1 MNSRQRYG
9 LNRIWIQ
16 AALACCIALLV
27 GCGGGGGTAAP
38 DVAPGPAPSNGNPP
52 APDPVQLPAGPNTY
66 ETASEIIATITD
78 VTVASPPVL
87 TMTVVDGDGVAIT
100 GLRSSNV
107 RFTIAKLIPAS
118 NGDSS
123 HWQSYINRLKTPNV
137 HPENDAA
144 IQATSESGG
153 TLTDNGD
160 GTYSYQFVTDITNVT
175 APMAV
180 PYEPLL
186 THRVAIQF
194 SGGPIANP
202 VFDWIPATGQTMGIA
217 NKDVVATASCNRC
230 HDPIALHGG
239 GRVEVEYCV
248 TCHNPGT
255 TEPNSETEMDL
266 AVLVHKIHMG
276 ASLPSVQAGGE
287 YVVYGFRDSRH
298 DYSHVVYPQNPAN
311 CTKCHAGTATAGL
324 TGIGTNVVTQNGD
337 NWTEVPTIAA
347 CGSCHDDVDFA
358 SHRGGQSDNSGCR
371 SCHSV
376 SGIAGSPAESH
387 RDPIL
392 EAMAEFNVSIESVSN
407 TAPGEN
413 PLVTFSVT
421 DENGSPY
428 DLATD
433 PGWSGASL
441 NLGLAWNTQEFV
453 NTGNGQA
460 LPSYARTN
468 LLSGATSN
476 GDGTYSVV
484 AGVAIPD
491 GTGPLGYLAT
501 GSGMATIE
509 GRARKDIGEEG
520 ASNVQNIPFV
530 QPQRFFSIDEPNGQ
544 ALARRE
550 IVDIAR
556 CNACHGVKVNH
567 GSNRSNNING
577 CAGCHNPRNTDLA
590 VRPGQAQ
597 SVDGKR
603 EESIHFK
610 TLIHGLHA
618 SGVRESPLVV
628 YGFRGSVHV
637 FDEEHV
643 QYPGTISN
651 CLGCHVNDSYELP
664 LPATALATT
673 VDTGADGADP
683 SDDIMVTPVAA
694 TCSSCH
700 DGSLAIAHMEQN
712 GGDFS
717 ATQATISSG
726 ASTETCTVCHGP
738 GRTASVSA
746 AHGLE

>member
-1 MNSRQRYG
+1 M
-9 LNRIWIQ
+9 NRIWIQ
-16 AALACCIALLV
+16 AALACCIVMLV

-52 APDPVQLPAGPNTY
+52 APDPVQLPSGPNTY
-66 ETASEIIATITD
+66 ETADEIIATITD

-87 TMTVVDGDGVAIT
+87 AMTVVDGDGVAIT

-107 RFTIAKLIPAS
+107 RFTIAKLVPGS
-118 NGDSS
+118 DGDSS
-123 HWQSYINRLKTPNV
+123 HWQSYINRQKTPNV
-137 HPENDAA
+137 HPDNPPA

-160 GTYSYQFVTDITNVT
+160 GTYTYEFVTDITNVT
-175 APMAV
+175 APLAV

-194 SGGPIANP
+194 GGGLIANP
-202 VFDWIPATGQTMGIA
+202 IFDWIPATGQTMGIA
-217 NKDVVATASCNRC
+217 NKAVAATESCNAC

-255 TEPNSETEMDL
+255 TEPNSGTEMDL

-276 ASLPSVQAGGE
+276 ANLPSVQAGGE

-298 DYSHVVYPQNPAN
+298 DYSHVEYPQNPAN
-311 CTKCHAGTATAGL
+311 CIKCHAGTATAGL
-324 TGIGTNVVTQNGD
+324 TAIGTDVVTQNGD
-337 NWTEVPTIAA
+337 NWTEVPTMAA

-358 SHRGGQSDNSGCR
+358 SHAGGQADNSGCR

-376 SGIAGSPAESH
+376 SGFAGSPADSH

-392 EAMAEFNVSIESVSN
+392 AAMDEFIVSIDSVSS

-413 PLVTFSVT
+413 PVVTFSVT
-421 DENGSPY
+421 DEAGSPY

-433 PGWSGASL
+433 PAWSGARLS
-441 NLGLAWNTQEFV
+441 LGLAWNTLDFA
-453 NTGNGQA
+453 NTENGEA
-460 LPSYARTN
+460 HPSYASTN
-468 LLSGATSN
+468 LLSGATAN
-476 GDGTYSVV
+476 GDGSYSVV
-484 AGVAIPD
+484 ADVPIPD
-491 GTGPLGYLAT
+491 GTGPFGYRAS

-509 GRARKDIGEEG
+509 GRARKDIGEDG
-520 ASNVQNIPFV
+520 DSNVQNIPFQ
-530 QPQRFFSIDEPNGQ
+530 QPHQFFSIDEPNGQ
-544 ALARRE
+544 AVARRE
-550 IVDIAR
+550 VVDITK
-556 CNACHGVKVNH
+556 CNACHGVKSNH
-567 GSNRSNNING
+567 GGNRTNNIAG
-577 CAGCHNPRNTDLA
+577 CTGCHNPRNTDIA
-590 VRPGQAQ
+590 VRPQATPPLP
-597 SVDGKR
+597 DGKS

-610 TLIHGLHA
+610 TMIHGIHA
-618 SGVRESPLVV
+618 SAVRESPLVV
-628 YGFRGSVHV
+628 AGFRGSIHV

-651 CLGCHVNDSYELP
+651 CQTCHVDDSHELP
-664 LPATALATT
+664 LPASALATT
-673 VDTGADGADP
+673 IDTGDDAADP
-683 SDDIMVTPVAA
+683 ADDTMVTPVAA

-700 DGSLAIAHMEQN
+700 DSTLAIAHMEQN

-717 ATQATISSG
+717 ATQASISSG

-746 AHGLE
+746 VHGLE